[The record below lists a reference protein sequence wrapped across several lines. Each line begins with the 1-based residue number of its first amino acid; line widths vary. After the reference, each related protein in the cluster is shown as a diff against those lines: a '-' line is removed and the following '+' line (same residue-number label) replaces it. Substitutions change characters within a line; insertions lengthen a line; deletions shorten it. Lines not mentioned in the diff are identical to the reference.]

1 MSAHADAGVAVVWHA
16 SPTLD
21 TSKLLAALAKGGL
34 RVVNVR
40 SAFAALAELR
50 VAMRGRGTGPGR
62 PTPAL
67 VMVDPPGAAE
77 ALELH
82 EAIER
87 HAPRVKAWLFG
98 PGANPKLRPVVESD
112 VAEWSGRVAPVPAP
126 PVRVIAHEPERRAE
140 VDRRPE
146 PDRRPE
152 SWAERTIGGDPP
164 LRLAGTLDPD
174 IGRTDGTRDASTG
187 VGGNGGGGSGA
198 KPLLTPEELELL
210 LGDGRS

>member
-1 MSAHADAGVAVVWHA
+1 MSEASPIAARSDAGVAVVWHA
-16 SPTLD
+16 SATLD
-21 TSKLLAALAKGGL
+21 ASKLLAALAKGGL

-50 VAMRGRGTGPGR
+50 MAARVPGR

-87 HAPRVKAWLFG
+87 HVPRVKAWLFG
-98 PGANPKLRPVVESD
+98 PGANPRLRPIVESD
-112 VAEWSGRVAPVPAP
+112 VAEWNARVAPPVPV
-126 PVRVIAHEPERRAE
+126 VRVIAHEPERRPE
-140 VDRRPE
+140 PERRTE
-146 PDRRPE
+146 AKPDRR
-152 SWAERTIGGDPP
+152 AEVDPP
-164 LRLAGTLDPD
+164 LRLAGTLESD
-174 IGRTDGTRDASTG
+174 IGRTDGKKGTG
-187 VGGNGGGGSGA
+187 EGDEGGAGGG

>member
-1 MSAHADAGVAVVWHA
+1 MSEAGPIAARSDAGVAVVWHA
-16 SPTLD
+16 SATLD
-21 TSKLLAALAKGGL
+21 ASKLLAALAKGGL

-50 VAMRGRGTGPGR
+50 VAARVPGR

-87 HAPRVKAWLFG
+87 HVPRVKAWLFG
-98 PGANPKLRPVVESD
+98 PGANPRLRPIVESD
-112 VAEWSGRVAPVPAP
+112 VAEWNARVAPPPIPA
-126 PVRVIAHEPERRAE
+126 VRVIAHEPERRPE
-140 VDRRPE
+140 PERRTE
-146 PDRRPE
+146 AKPDRR
-152 SWAERTIGGDPP
+152 AEVDPP
-164 LRLAGTLDPD
+164 LRLAGTLESD
-174 IGRTDGTRDASTG
+174 IGRTDGKREPS
-187 VGGNGGGGSGA
+187 VGKGGSDEAGGGGG